1 MHTFGYDA
9 DWITQEAFEKVV
21 SHVSDLVKNGKA
33 LCMNMHDFVAYNDTV
48 KSIHDDYIRNMSAI
62 FN

>member
-9 DWITQEAFEKVV
+9 DWITQETFEKVV
-21 SHVSDLVKNGKA
+21 SHVSDLVKNGNA